1 LIPAAHKLIEARAA
15 AGAQERARLA
25 REIHDGVAQELA
37 GLGYRLDDLATASGL
52 APHERGEVRQIRLA
66 LSEALHRLR
75 RSIFDLR
82 NDEIDFLR
90 ELQEFLLDLEATG
103 MKVSFL
109 CDASISDLSEP
120 VTRQLHGIAFEALSN
135 AAHHANATRL
145 EFSFNDFSDSFQMTI
160 EDDGIGHV
168 DVKEYSYGLV
178 TMQER
183 AELIGATCT
192 IENPATGGTI
202 IRVRAPHQ

>member
-1 LIPAAHKLIEARAA
+1 LIPAAPKIIEARAA

-103 MKVSFL
+103 MKVSF
-109 CDASISDLSEP
+109 
-120 VTRQLHGIAFEALSN
+120 
-135 AAHHANATRL
+135 
-145 EFSFNDFSDSFQMTI
+145 
-160 EDDGIGHV
+160 
-168 DVKEYSYGLV
+168 
-178 TMQER
+178 
-183 AELIGATCT
+183 
-192 IENPATGGTI
+192 
-202 IRVRAPHQ
+202 